1 MSTPKRSGSHQQKK
15 MSIVEDLNAPC
26 DYDEAVDNSS
36 HALWGSSLLMICR
49 RNFCRYC
56 IDKANSIFGLEY
68 CSFLTVSYDNW
79 SSLVHDPK
87 ILSETEKDGVW
98 SVSVFTTT
106 RITLNGKSSRE
117 FACSA
122 FGVDECREVAQFKA
136 FHVSLVFGLY
146 R

>member
-1 MSTPKRSGSHQQKK
+1 M
-15 MSIVEDLNAPC
+15 
-26 DYDEAVDNSS
+26 
-36 HALWGSSLLMICR
+36 
-49 RNFCRYC
+49 
-56 IDKANSIFGLEY
+56 
-68 CSFLTVSYDNW
+68 
-79 SSLVHDPK
+79 VHDPK

-136 FHVSLVFGLY
+136 FHVSLVLGLLPVECAVPQY
-146 R
+146 DLRLSTVWPCVL